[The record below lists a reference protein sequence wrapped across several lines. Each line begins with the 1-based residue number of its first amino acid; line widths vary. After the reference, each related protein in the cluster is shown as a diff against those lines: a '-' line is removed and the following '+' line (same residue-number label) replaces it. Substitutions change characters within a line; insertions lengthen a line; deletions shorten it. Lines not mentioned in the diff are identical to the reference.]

1 MPAFSVKMDS
11 HSAPGISLVT
21 SPGKE
26 FYYMTNPHIPVA
38 SLYAPGAQDQRID
51 KRRRVKTFG
60 YVEMMET

>member
-1 MPAFSVKMDS
+1 MQINMPAFSVKMKS

-26 FYYMTNPHIPVA
+26 FYYLTIPHIPAA
-38 SLYAPGAQDQRID
+38 SLYAPVAQDQRID

-60 YVEMMET
+60 